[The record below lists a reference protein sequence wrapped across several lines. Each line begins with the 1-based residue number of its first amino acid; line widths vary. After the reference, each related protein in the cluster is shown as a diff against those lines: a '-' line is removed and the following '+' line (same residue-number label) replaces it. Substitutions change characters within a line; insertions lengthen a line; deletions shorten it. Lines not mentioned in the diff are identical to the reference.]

1 MSSSAEMQLLYRIGN
16 APVRLFPFPHI
27 YVRDV
32 FPEDFYRALRAHIP
46 PRSHFDTLKNLN
58 RVAGNYPDTRLVM
71 PVTPPDVARLEE
83 PYRSFWNDTGAWLLG
98 GEFAPFVLSKFEG
111 ILSQRFPNPADQQ
124 FLSEALLVQDYS
136 TYSLPPHTDS
146 PKKVV
151 AFLFYLPEDE
161 SLSHLGTSIYVPRER
176 NLVSDGAKYCRPEDF
191 DLMMTMPYV
200 PNSLF
205 AFVKTSNSFHGV
217 QPIVE
222 RNIRRDLLLYDIKVR
237 GVPASAPMAATPAMR
252 DVQFTF

>member
-1 MSSSAEMQLLYRIGN
+1 MSSRAEMQLLYRIGN

-32 FPEDFYRALRAHIP
+32 FPADFYRQLRAHIP
-46 PRSHFDTLKNLN
+46 PRSHFDTLKNLK
-58 RVAGNYPDTRLVM
+58 RVEGDYPDTRLVL
-71 PVTPPDVARLEE
+71 PITPPDVAKLEE

-111 ILSQRFPNPADQQ
+111 ILSQRFANPADEQ
-124 FLSEALLVQDYS
+124 FVSEALLVQDYS

-161 SLSHLGTSIYVPRER
+161 SLSHLGTSIYIPRDR
-176 NLVSDGAKYCRPEDF
+176 RGVSDGTRYCRPEDF
-191 DLMMTMPYV
+191 DLMTTMPYV

-205 AFVKTSNSFHGV
+205 AFVKTPNSFHGV
-217 QPIVE
+217 EPIAE
-222 RNIRRDLLLYDIKVR
+222 REVRRDLLLYDIKVKSAAAPSPEAP
-237 GVPASAPMAATPAMR
+237 PAGAR
-252 DVQFTF
+252 DVQFSF